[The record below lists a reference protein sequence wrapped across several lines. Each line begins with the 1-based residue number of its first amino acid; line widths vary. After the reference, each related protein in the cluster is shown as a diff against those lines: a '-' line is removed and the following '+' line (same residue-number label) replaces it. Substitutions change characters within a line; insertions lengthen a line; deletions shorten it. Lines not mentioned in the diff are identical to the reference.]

1 MDDVEKLIEE
11 RGKDYGDPRYFFSQL
26 SGVWTAMLGIPVSPT
41 ECVALMIAFKNLR
54 LINNPTHK
62 DTIDDIEGYNHIAK
76 ILSELDRESK
86 N

>member
-1 MDDVEKLIEE
+1 MKVEELIKDK
-11 RGKDYGDPRYFFSQL
+11 GKDYGDPKYFFSQL
-26 SGVWTAMLGIPVSPT
+26 SGIWSAMLGIPVSPT

-62 DTIDDIEGYNHIAK
+62 DTLNDLEGYNHIAK

>member
-1 MDDVEKLIEE
+1 MKVEELIKEK
-11 RGKDYGDPRYFFSQL
+11 GKDDGDPRYFFSQL
-26 SGVWTAMLGIPVSPT
+26 SGIWTAMLCIPVSPT

-54 LINNPTHK
+54 LMNNPTHK
-62 DTIDDIEGYNHIAK
+62 DTLNDLEGYNHIAK